1 MQSLTLHTRV
11 GKDGILK
18 IETPIGFAN
27 ADLEIILVVHP
38 LEAGAQPVPEWLAN
52 FFNEIV
58 GGWEGA
64 PLVREPQGKY
74 ETRGKFK

>member
-18 IETPIGFAN
+18 LEIPVGIVDT
-27 ADLEIILVVHP
+27 DLEIILILNPVV
-38 LEAGAQPVPEWLAN
+38 ESRIATEWPRN
-52 FFNEIV
+52 FFTEIL

-64 PLVREPQGKY
+64 PLVREPQGTY
-74 ETRGKFK
+74 ESRSDFK